1 MVTICLHPEPAFLR
15 IPPRVLHFSAI
26 HCSSLVHI
34 STIFVVTID
43 FAKEYCAVHIST
55 VHAWSAQ
62 DTILQ
67 IIQFTVVLVTAFRL
81 VYCCGTNSEM
91 SCTCMSHR
99 MDIHL

>member
-1 MVTICLHPEPAFLR
+1 M
-15 IPPRVLHFSAI
+15 
-26 HCSSLVHI
+26 
-34 STIFVVTID
+34 
-43 FAKEYCAVHIST
+43 HIST

-91 SCTCMSHR
+91 SCIYVTQTGYTPLISAADRGHCDVVIDLLALNADVNAQTNVS
-99 MDIHL
+99 